1 MLSPTML
8 WASTEAVAQLGY
20 REVWVSRP
28 AAAAAL
34 GASDAP
40 RSPQYTPFQDKDFD
54 AERLV
59 SMVGQA
65 ENGVKP
71 RAAPGAVDGQDPLPC
86 GANKVLA
93 WLPFVTL
100 QNMAECVAKGGIK
113 RARQLCGAGAVGEF

>member
-1 MLSPTML
+1 MAFPSLATQRGLEMPTMPWQTAGSVNVDPTNHMLSPTML

-20 REVWVSRP
+20 REVW
-28 AAAAAL
+28 
-34 GASDAP
+34 
-40 RSPQYTPFQDKDFD
+40 YTPFQDKDFD

-86 GANKVLA
+86 GANK
-93 WLPFVTL
+93 
-100 QNMAECVAKGGIK
+100 
-113 RARQLCGAGAVGEF
+113 